1 MLIYILTIKLSI
13 NYNIILKINL
23 KNKKAIVCG
32 STSGIGYA
40 IAKKF
45 SEIGASITLISRDE
59 TKLIKVKNSLIG
71 NENDFICADFS
82 NPRILQN
89 KIKNK
94 INDTNHFDILI
105 NNTGGPPPGPIS
117 EIKNDEYIDS
127 INKHLIC
134 SHILFKAVY
143 KNMKKKKFGRII
155 NIISTSVKEPIPNL
169 GLSNITR
176 SAIASWSKTLS
187 NEVGK
192 YGITVNNIL
201 PNSVNTQRLK
211 SLFKKLAIQE
221 ESTYEKIK
229 EKWIDNIPVERIAEA
244 EKIANA
250 AVFLASEYAS
260 YINGINLPI
269 DGGKLNSL

>member
-1 MLIYILTIKLSI
+1 M
-13 NYNIILKINL
+13 KINL

-45 SEIGASITLISRDE
+45 SELGASITLISRDRI
-59 TKLIKVKNSLIG
+59 KLIKVKNSLIG
-71 NENDFICADFS
+71 EKHDFICVDFS
-82 NPRILQN
+82 NPKILEQ

-94 INDTNHFDILI
+94 INDKNHFDILI
-105 NNTGGPPPGPIS
+105 NNTGGPLPGPIS
-117 EIKNDEYIDS
+117 KIKNDQYIDS

-134 SHILFKAVY
+134 SHVLFKAVC
-143 KNMKKKKFGRII
+143 KNMKKNNFGRII

-176 SAIASWSKTLS
+176 AAIASWAKTLS

-201 PNSVNTQRLK
+201 PNSVNTPRLK
-211 SLFKKLAIQE
+211 FLFKNMAIQQE
-221 ESTYEKIK
+221 TTFEKIK
-229 EKWIDNIPVERIAEA
+229 KRWIDNIPVRRIADPE
-244 EKIANA
+244 EIANA
-250 AVFLASEYAS
+250 VVFLASEHAS

>member
-1 MLIYILTIKLSI
+1 
-13 NYNIILKINL
+13 
-23 KNKKAIVCG
+23 
-32 STSGIGYA
+32 
-40 IAKKF
+40 
-45 SEIGASITLISRDE
+45 
-59 TKLIKVKNSLIG
+59 
-71 NENDFICADFS
+71 
-82 NPRILQN
+82 
-89 KIKNK
+89 
-94 INDTNHFDILI
+94 
-105 NNTGGPPPGPIS
+105 
-117 EIKNDEYIDS
+117 
-127 INKHLIC
+127 
-134 SHILFKAVY
+134 
-143 KNMKKKKFGRII
+143 MKKKKFGRII